1 MFKFGTKKE
10 DTTKPKVDA
19 PPAKSDNGNTI
30 KSFIDKIDE
39 KEGLPVMETE
49 PTPADSHTP
58 RGKSPK
64 AKGSA
69 WETFKNFAIVFSF
82 LINTITVMIVLGL
95 VIGGFEIKRAIA
107 GPLIGG
113 LYNNFVKM
121 DQATIKTTVSVNGNI
136 PVNDSVAAKFDL
148 PLKQETNVVLSK
160 DTVIRGASVNING
173 GILQLNNA
181 PTVIF
186 LPRGTVLPVL
196 LDLNVPVDQKIPVNI
211 TVPIKN
217 LQLPVAIP
225 LSGTELHTPFAS
237 LRDLFAPYN
246 DMVNQIPDS
255 WSQLAS
261 GKK

>member
-1 MFKFGTKKE
+1 MFKLGKKKE
-10 DTTKPKVDA
+10 DSKKPKVDA
-19 PPAKSDNGNTI
+19 PPAKSANGDKI
-30 KSFIDKIDE
+30 KSFMDKIDE

-49 PTPADSHTP
+49 PTPSSSYLSK
-58 RGKSPK
+58 GKTPK
-64 AKGSA
+64 AKSSV
-69 WETFKNFAIVFSF
+69 WESFKNFAIVFSF
-82 LINTITVMIVLGL
+82 LINMITVMIVLGL
-95 VIGGFEIKRAIA
+95 VVGGFEIKRTIA

-136 PVNDSVAAKFDL
+136 PVNDSVTAKFDL

-160 DTVIRGASVNING
+160 DTIIRGATVNING

-217 LQLPVAIP
+217 LQVPVAIP

-246 DMVNQIPDS
+246 DLVNQIPDS

>member
-1 MFKFGTKKE
+1 
-10 DTTKPKVDA
+10 
-19 PPAKSDNGNTI
+19 
-30 KSFIDKIDE
+30 
-39 KEGLPVMETE
+39 
-49 PTPADSHTP
+49 
-58 RGKSPK
+58 
-64 AKGSA
+64 
-69 WETFKNFAIVFSF
+69 
-82 LINTITVMIVLGL
+82 MIVLGL

>member
-1 MFKFGTKKE
+1 MFTFGKKTE
-10 DTTKPKVDA
+10 DSNKPERDS
-19 PPAKSDNGNTI
+19 PPTKSDNGDKI

-49 PTPADSHTP
+49 PTPMDAYSLK
-58 RGKSPK
+58 GKSPK
-64 AKGSA
+64 TKGSA

-82 LINTITVMIVLGL
+82 LINMITVMIILGL
-95 VIGGFEIKRAIA
+95 VVGGFEIKRAIA

-136 PVNDSVAAKFDL
+136 PVNDSVTAKFDL
-148 PLKQETNVVLSK
+148 PLKQETNVMLSK

-186 LPRGTVLPVL
+186 LPKGTVLPVT
-196 LDLNVPVDQKIPVNI
+196 LDLVVPVDQKIPVNI

-217 LQLPVAIP
+217 LQVPVAIP

-246 DMVNQIPDS
+246 DVVNQIPDS
-255 WSQLAS
+255 WSQLVS

>member
-1 MFKFGTKKE
+1 MFKFGKKKE
-10 DTTKPKVDA
+10 DSKKPQVDA
-19 PPAKSDNGNTI
+19 PPAKPDNGDKI
-30 KSFIDKIDE
+30 KSFIDRIDE

-49 PTPADSHTP
+49 PTPMDSYTP
-58 RGKSPK
+58 RNKSPK

-82 LINTITVMIVLGL
+82 LINMITVMIVLGL
-95 VIGGFEIKRAIA
+95 VVGGFEIKRARA

-136 PVNDSVAAKFDL
+136 PVNDSVTAKFDL

-186 LPRGTVLPVL
+186 LPKGTVLPVL
-196 LDLNVPVDQKIPVNI
+196 LDLTVPVDQKIPVNI

-217 LQLPVAIP
+217 LQVPVAIP

-246 DMVNQIPDS
+246 DVVNQIPDS
-255 WSQLAS
+255 WSQLVS

>member
-10 DTTKPKVDA
+10 DA
-19 PPAKSDNGNTI
+19 PPAKSGNGDRI

-39 KEGLPVMETE
+39 KEGLPMMETE
-49 PTPADSHTP
+49 PTPIDSYMSK
-58 RGKSPK
+58 GKAPK
-64 AKGSA
+64 AKDSA

-82 LINTITVMIVLGL
+82 LINMITVMIILALVVGGL
-95 VIGGFEIKRAIA
+95 EIKRTIA
-107 GPLIGG
+107 GPLISG
-113 LYNNFVKM
+113 LYDNFVKM

-136 PVNDSVAAKFDL
+136 PVNDSVTAKFDL

-160 DTVIRGASVNING
+160 DTIIRGATVNING

-186 LPRGTVLPVL
+186 LPRGTVLPVV
-196 LDLNVPVDQKIPVNI
+196 LDLIVPVDQKIPVNI

-217 LQLPVAIP
+217 LQVPVAIP
-225 LSGTELHTPFAS
+225 LSGTDLHTPFAS

-255 WSQLAS
+255 WSQLVS
-261 GKK
+261 GQK